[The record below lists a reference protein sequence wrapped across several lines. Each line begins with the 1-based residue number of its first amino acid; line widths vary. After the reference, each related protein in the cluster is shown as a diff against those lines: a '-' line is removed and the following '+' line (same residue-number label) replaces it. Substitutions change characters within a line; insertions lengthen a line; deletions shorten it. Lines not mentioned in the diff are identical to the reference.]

1 MICLLINCCSPS
13 VWLVVEVAAEPLL
26 LDGELDSKLDIGFV
40 GFVGGLFV
48 LGVARWLLAIAAA
61 AGYAADIQISIRW

>member
-1 MICLLINCCSPS
+1 
-13 VWLVVEVAAEPLL
+13 LL

-48 LGVARWLLAIAAA
+48 LGVAKLICFVGELL
-61 AGYAADIQISIRW
+61 G